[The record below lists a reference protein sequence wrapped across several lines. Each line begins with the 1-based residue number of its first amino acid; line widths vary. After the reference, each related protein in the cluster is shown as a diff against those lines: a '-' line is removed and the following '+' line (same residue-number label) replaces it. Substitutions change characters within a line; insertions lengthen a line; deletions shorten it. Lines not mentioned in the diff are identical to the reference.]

1 MDNALTICYNE
12 YINRRNA
19 NMNQSYYDLFC
30 SRFPQDK
37 AFQRHALRNC
47 CPHWFFDIP
56 YNRDCMTDTCAK
68 CWGRIPDYPPP
79 IK

>member
-1 MDNALTICYNE
+1 
-12 YINRRNA
+12 
-19 NMNQSYYDLFC
+19 MNHSYYDYFC
-30 SRFPQDK
+30 YRFPQDK
-37 AFQRHALRNC
+37 SFQRYALKHC

-56 YNRDCMTDTCAK
+56 YNNECMTDTCAK

>member
-1 MDNALTICYNE
+1 MNE
-12 YINRRNA
+12 
-19 NMNQSYYDLFC
+19 SYYDLFC

-37 AFQRHALRNC
+37 LFQHYALRNC

-56 YNRDCMTDTCAK
+56 YNCDCMTDTCAK
-68 CWGRIPDYPPP
+68 CWGRIPDYPPT